1 MLSHVQ
7 RAASLNRD
15 YLHGLIADIEPAEM
29 THQPAA
35 GMNHPAW
42 ILAHLAATAGELV
55 SLLGGQSP
63 VPGDWSGRYGH
74 GSKLSDNPD
83 DYPDR
88 QTLVKTY
95 DAAHEAMLT
104 AIGAATGEVLQRP
117 TPIEDL
123 RQMLPTL
130 GDAVVFM
137 ATAHEAT
144 HLGQLSAWR
153 RAAGRA
159 PLF

>member
-15 YLHGLIADIEPAEM
+15 YLHGLIADIQPAEM
-29 THQPAA
+29 THQPVA

-42 ILAHLAATAGELV
+42 ILAHLAASAGEV
-55 SLLGGQSP
+55 VNMLGGQSP
-63 VPGDWSGRYGH
+63 VPEDWWGRYGMD
-74 GSKLSDNPD
+74 SKLSDNPD

-88 QTLVKTY
+88 QTLVETY
-95 DAAHEAMLT
+95 DAAHGAMLT
-104 AIGAATGEVLQRP
+104 AIGAATDEVLQRP

-123 RQMLPTL
+123 RQMLPTI
-130 GDAVVFM
+130 GDAVVFEV
-137 ATAHEAT
+137 TAHEAT